1 MFMPFLQL
9 QISDTGITIIEAELG
24 GLGAAILTILGYV
37 IASGKK
43 IARIEQFLRDKFNAK
58 LV

>member
-1 MFMPFLQL
+1 MINIAL
-9 QISDTGITIIEAELG
+9 QISDAGISIIEAELG
-24 GLGAAILTILGYV
+24 GLGSAVLLTLGYV